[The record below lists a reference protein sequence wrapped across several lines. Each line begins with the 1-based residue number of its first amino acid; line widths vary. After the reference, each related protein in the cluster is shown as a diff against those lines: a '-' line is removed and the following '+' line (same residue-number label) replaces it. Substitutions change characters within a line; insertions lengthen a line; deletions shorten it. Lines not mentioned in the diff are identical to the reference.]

1 MALSVGLDTGVSALR
16 AAQTIVDVA
25 AHNIANADT
34 EGYTRQEA
42 ALRAIPP
49 VRTYV
54 NGPGL
59 VLNQIG
65 RGVEVER
72 VRRLRDGLIDVQY
85 RDVRG
90 LTDEYHARSNALQQI
105 EVTLDEPSDQGLQA
119 LLGRFFNGLREVA
132 TAPES
137 IAARSAALEQA
148 TNLAAGFNR
157 AARLLTAQQTDL
169 DRSLDVQVGEINA
182 RAEEVAAL
190 NAKIRI
196 ASVAGSPANDL
207 LDRRDL
213 LLDELAGLAGATFEA
228 GPENSVNVLVGG
240 RRLVDNVTV
249 NALATQPDAGNNNLR
264 QVIFASDSA
273 PVTPLGGSLKG
284 IVDSRD
290 VSVAGV
296 LADLDELASSLI
308 AAVNTQHQVG
318 YGLNDET
325 GLTFFTGTGALD
337 IAVDPSLRANPQRL
351 AASAAAGEPG
361 NSANARALAG
371 VQYQPLLNGGTTTID
386 DGYRA
391 MVAALGVSSRQA
403 QSMEQSQD
411 TLGRHLEVVRQ
422 SVSGVSIDEEMTNL
436 VKGQHAYSAAARI
449 ITTVDE
455 MLDTLVNRMMR

>member
-16 AAQTIVDVA
+16 AAQTMVDVA

-59 VLNQIG
+59 VLNQLG

-72 VRRLRDGLIDVQY
+72 IRRLRDGLLDVQY
-85 RDVRG
+85 RDVRS
-90 LTDEYHARSNALQQI
+90 LTDEYRARSNALQQV

-119 LLGRFFNGLREVA
+119 LMARFFNGFREVA
-132 TAPES
+132 SEPES
-137 IAARSAALEQA
+137 VAARAAALEQA

-157 AARLLTAQQTDL
+157 AGRLLTAQQNDL
-169 DRSLDVQVGEINA
+169 DQSLDVKVGEINA

-196 ASVAGSPANDL
+196 ATVAGNPANDL

-228 GPENSVNVLVGG
+228 GPEDSVNVLVGG

-249 NALATQPDAGNNNLR
+249 NALATQPNPGNNNLK
-264 QVIFASDSA
+264 QVVFASDNA
-273 PVTPLGGSLKG
+273 AVPLTGGALKG
-284 IVDSRD
+284 IVDARD
-290 VSVAGV
+290 LHVAGM
-296 LADLDELASSLI
+296 LSDLNDVASALI
-308 AAVNTQHQVG
+308 TAVNAQHRAG
-318 YGLNDET
+318 FGLNDET
-325 GLTFFTGTGALD
+325 NLDFFTGTGALD
-337 IAVDPSLRANPQRL
+337 IAVDPTLRANPQRL
-351 AASAAAGEPG
+351 AVSGATGEPG

-371 VQYQPLLNGGTTTID
+371 VQFQPLLNGGTTTVE

-391 MVAALGVSSRQA
+391 MVSALGVASHQA
-403 QSMEQSQD
+403 QSLEQSQD
-411 TLGRHLEVVRQ
+411 TLTRHLEVARQ
-422 SVSGVSIDEEMTNL
+422 SVAGVSVDEEMANL

-455 MLDTLVNRMMR
+455 MLDTLVNRMLR